1 MASQRLVLGKH
12 FNDANEIPFV
22 LVCSFSFVPFPMTVE
37 IKKRI
42 IPKCR
47 TYSEVVDTIRNGIA
61 AKFDAQCVLPSV
73 FDSVVNAECAI
84 AIIVNINVH
93 ITVVNYAHI
102 KKKNELQ
109 LSPSRRQEK
118 IHMFQ
123 LLPAGC
129 PADATSN
136 STIASILGVDRNAI
150 FFAN

>member
-1 MASQRLVLGKH
+1 
-12 FNDANEIPFV
+12 
-22 LVCSFSFVPFPMTVE
+22 MTVE

-102 KKKNELQ
+102 KKKKRVTIMAVTQ
-109 LSPSRRQEK
+109 AGKSSYVPVITCRMSR
-118 IHMFQ
+118 
-123 LLPAGC
+123 GC
-129 PADATSN
+129 DK
-136 STIASILGVDRNAI
+136 
-150 FFAN
+150 